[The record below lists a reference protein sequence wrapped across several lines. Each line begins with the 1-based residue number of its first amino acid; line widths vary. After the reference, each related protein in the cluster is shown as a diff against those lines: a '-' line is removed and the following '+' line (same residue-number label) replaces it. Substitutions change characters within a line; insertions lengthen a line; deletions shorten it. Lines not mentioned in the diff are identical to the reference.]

1 MMSTVKEYK
10 PAEKQSS
17 KRIIFFK
24 AFSILLSLFLLCLIE
39 ISLRLFNYGHDLR
52 LFIDYPGDRNFLVL
66 NPDASKKY
74 FTNQT
79 IATTGNI
86 EPFKK
91 KKDLNTLR
99 IFVLGE
105 STTIGYPY
113 FHNGSF
119 HRWLQYRLTHTFP
132 DRNFEIINI
141 ALTAVNSYTVYGFA
155 KDVVDYEPDAVLIY
169 SGHNEYY
176 GALGVGST
184 ENLGGN
190 PQLVNTLLYLRQ
202 FRLVQL
208 MTNVYETIQPT
219 ISGNKGNSGG
229 TRMKLMVA
237 DQKIPYDSEL
247 YQRGVEQFRHN
258 INATLSLLAQHTIP
272 VFISNLVSNEKD
284 LKPFVSFPVGR
295 TTFPGFNQQ
304 YALGVAAFERKD
316 FSDAFTYFKAA
327 NQIYNG
333 HALCNYYLG
342 RIAYLQGEFSQA
354 KTYFKK
360 ANDLDGLRFRA
371 PTSFN
376 DMLSQLCT
384 NYKNAHLVDTKATFE
399 RKSANGIIGN
409 ELILE
414 HVHPNL
420 LGYAL
425 LADTFYEALKK
436 EKFISVPKEKEIS
449 VEQLLQAMPIT
460 KVDSLAGLYKVSN
473 LKRNW
478 PFNEVMAAQPFTVET
493 TEEKIAYDLTTQKT
507 GWLESLSKLYDY
519 YLNKH
524 DFEKARRTVE
534 ALVLEYPTDAR
545 YAEKAAMLSGELKDD
560 KNAIFYFKKAFALV
574 PSFDKA
580 RYLFVL
586 FLKLD
591 QPEQAIPYLD
601 YAIQNNTSQFNLSP
615 VKAYAEQVVQLK
627 KKLVNDP
634 KNVAILTQIANAY
647 YRMDNRAGAAN
658 YGQKVLT
665 VDANNKEALSLMER
679 LK

>member
-1 MMSTVKEYK
+1 M
-10 PAEKQSS
+10 A
-17 KRIIFFK
+17 
-24 AFSILLSLFLLCLIE
+24 
-39 ISLRLFNYGHDLR
+39 LRLFNYGQDVR
-52 LFIDYPGDRNFLVL
+52 LFIDYPTDRNFLVL

-74 FTNQT
+74 FTNQA
-79 IATTGNI
+79 IATTGNV

-91 KKDLNTLR
+91 KKDANTLR

-141 ALTAVNSYTVYGFA
+141 SLTAVNSYTVYGFA
-155 KDVVDYEPDAVLIY
+155 KDVVNYEPDAVLIY

-184 ENLGGN
+184 EHIGGN

-208 MTNVYETIQPT
+208 MTNVYEKLHRTA
-219 ISGNKGNSGG
+219 GGDKAGEGG
-229 TRMKLMVA
+229 TRIKLMVA
-237 DQKIPYDSEL
+237 EQKIAFDSAL

-258 INATLSLLAQHTIP
+258 LEATLALLAQHGIP
-272 VFISNLVSNEKD
+272 VFVSNLVSNEKD

-295 TTFPGFNQQ
+295 TAFPGFNQQ
-304 YALGVAAFERKD
+304 YALGVAAYNRKN
-316 FSDAFTYFKAA
+316 FSDAYTYFKAA
-327 NQIYNG
+327 NQIYTG
-333 HALCNYYLG
+333 HARCHYYLG
-342 RIAYLQGEFSQA
+342 QTAYLQGDFSQA
-354 KTYFKK
+354 KTYFDEAK
-360 ANDLDGLRFRA
+360 DLDGLRFRA
-371 PTSFN
+371 PNSFN
-376 DMLSQLCT
+376 KILYQLCS
-384 NYKNAHLVDTKATFE
+384 NYKNAHLVDAKATFE
-399 RKSANGIIGN
+399 RKSANGIIGDA
-409 ELILE
+409 LILE

-425 LADTFYEALKK
+425 LSDTFYEALKK

-449 VEQLLQAMPIT
+449 IDQLLQDMPIT
-460 KVDSLAGLYKVSN
+460 KVDSLAGRYKVSN

-478 PFNEVMAAQPFTVET
+478 PFNEVMSAQPFTIET
-493 TEEKIAYDLTTQKT
+493 TEEKIAYDLTTQKIT
-507 GWLESLSKLYDY
+507 WLDALSNVYDY
-519 YLNKH
+519 YLAHH
-524 DFEKARRTVE
+524 DFRKARRTVE
-534 ALVLEYPTDAR
+534 ALVLEYPMDAR
-545 YAEKAAMLSGELKDD
+545 YVEKAAMLSGELKDD
-560 KNAIFYFKKAFALV
+560 QNAIFYFQKAFALA

-591 QPEQAIPYLD
+591 RPEQAIPYLD
-601 YAIQNNTSQFNLSP
+601 FAIQNNTSQFNLNP

-627 KKLVNDP
+627 KQLATDP
-634 KNVAILTQIANAY
+634 KNVTLLTQIANAY
-647 YRMDNRAGAAN
+647 YRMDNKAGAAN

-665 VDANNKEALSLMER
+665 VDAGNKEALSLMAR
-679 LK
+679 LN